1 MIVFLYTIQDIIA
14 QENGPVFTAK
24 NDAVAMRNYNALL
37 NDVPEI
43 DKNNYKLYR
52 VAEFNTESIIPFVE
66 AENPGKLITINVNM
80 EAENAEII

>member
-1 MIVFLYTIQDIIA
+1 MTVFLYTIQDIIA

-24 NDAVAMRNYNALL
+24 NDAVAMRNYNGLL
-37 NDVPEI
+37 NEVPEI

-52 VAEFNTESIIPFVE
+52 VGEFNTESIIPFVK
-66 AENPGKLITINVNM
+66 AEKVGKLIVTNIEM